1 MRTQT
6 SFSRATRP
14 AALGISLATLT
25 LILSPAGGM
34 AQNVTLS
41 NGGSSA
47 GFNLGTAGGGTG
59 LIGMN
64 NWTVDADPSISQL
77 NQQWFWYSINGGAV
91 QSIDQIN
98 GLTFSYNNGANQS
111 TLTALYQNSQIA
123 VAVSY
128 TLQGNGSGSGGGDLF
143 ESVNVFDVSSS
154 SFNINFYQFGNFNLL
169 QNNMNVVNI
178 GGSAGAYSF
187 ISQTTS
193 AGGNGIQ
200 ETINQPYANFAEAGA
215 PGSVMSDVTLGHQL
229 NGPASYGPADAAWAL
244 EWSSTV
250 NPFDNGT
257 GSAWNVLQD
266 QSMSIQPVPEPAN
279 MAWIAM
285 GTGILGFVRRAWKR
299 KI

>member
-1 MRTQT
+1 
-6 SFSRATRP
+6 
-14 AALGISLATLT
+14 
-25 LILSPAGGM
+25 M
-34 AQNVTLS
+34 AQNVTLV
-41 NGGSSA
+41 NGGSTA

-59 LIGMN
+59 PIGMN

-77 NQQWFWYSINGGAV
+77 NQQWFWYSIDGGGV
-91 QSIDQIN
+91 QSIDQISGLTYNANN
-98 GLTFSYNNGANQS
+98 GLNQS

-123 VAVSY
+123 VAISY

-143 ESVNVFDVSSS
+143 ESVNIFNVSASS
-154 SFNINFYQFGNFNLL
+154 YNINFYQFGNFNLL

-215 PGSVMSDVTLGHQL
+215 PGSVMTHVTAGSQL
-229 NGPASYGPADAAWAL
+229 NGTTSYGPADAAWAL

-250 NPFDNGT
+250 SPFDDGT
-257 GSAWNVLQD
+257 GAAWNVLQD

-279 MAWIAM
+279 VAWIAI
-285 GTGILGFVRRAWKR
+285 GTGILGFVRRSLKR